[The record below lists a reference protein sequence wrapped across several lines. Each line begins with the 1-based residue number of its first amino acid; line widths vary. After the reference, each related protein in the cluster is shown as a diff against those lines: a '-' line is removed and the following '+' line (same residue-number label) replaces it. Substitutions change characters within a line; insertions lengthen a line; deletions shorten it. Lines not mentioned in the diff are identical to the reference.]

1 VKDTASIL
9 NEKGY
14 DYYYFKEEG
23 IKPETVKLRFY
34 DIVPELKDLEIGRS
48 YLYKH
53 QYEAYNELLKGK
65 NLILK
70 SGTGSGKT
78 EAWLIYALSKRVKTL
93 VIYPTL
99 ALANDQIKRIEA
111 YSEKLNLKCLAIDAL
126 KKSEFLKEYDRA
138 RLIEILSNQDILVT
152 NPAFLMFEVKNIA
165 KKGKS
170 LLHNAI
176 KYADLIVIDEI
187 DFYSPREIALIL
199 GLLDLI
205 KAFNERNF
213 QIATLTAMIENP
225 EDLAKFYTELNKR
238 ETAIIT
244 GKPFKVENRTYV
256 ILGKDLKSIWEKLRK
271 NKDKII
277 KNAGK
282 DVIEALNDYDK
293 FKNNYFKV
301 IEVARANDIEIRID
315 FDINEILMEYIDDDY
330 VTLVFTKGI
339 NKAEEVAKRLAH
351 SLPKDLQTRVASHHH
366 LILKELRIAIE
377 EGARKGRI
385 KVLVSPRTL
394 SQGIDIG
401 TIARIVHIGLPESL
415 REFYQKEGRKGRREE
430 IPFSE
435 SIIIPSGRWDRHLL
449 SRGKEA
455 LDSWLGLPIEKIII
469 NVNNQYR
476 ILFEAITKFVSPFL
490 RDQLKEEERELLLK
504 LGLVS
509 KGELTERGKEVYR
522 KLNFYEF
529 APPYGINRIM
539 LDENGNRYYLEE
551 ISHADL
557 VEKFQPGCFD
567 YSSEGIVV
575 SHKIGGTRGRIV
587 TAVEEERI
595 SFMNLLKREELAP
608 VLEEYEETKFRW
620 YEEPNLYLDFITGKL
635 SSEVLCVVDPPRK
648 GFGKYLKVP
657 NRVYWRIKSFKPKI
671 KVIDSKTIVYFDHK
685 VIEVPT
691 ATYGK
696 YSDYTYGATYELD
709 PSEDTT
715 LIRIG
720 LAYLMLVLRRKLQI
734 PFETILYDVGKYG
747 EKKFFSLHELDS
759 AGLIVSL
766 DLLNLKK
773 IVNEYIPDSLDE
785 ILFEALDEYSYADF
799 LSYNLNWD
807 LAKRYALKV
816 LDYMLLSE
824 KIIAKFKGKE
834 IAIPKP
840 SRALK
845 IACFESL
852 FLPLNEDKGIVLFG
866 IYDGENVKSFK
877 LHCEFGLIED
887 VSEVVKYL
895 SQIIDEK
902 FDFIL
907 YDFASTEKLL
917 KDLNIKSILYFI
929 KSLKEENKII
939 EVKEYAKNLLN
950 LEIAPLEEI
959 EKIANID
966 RKVSIFDISMEIAK
980 ASQKI
985 SQLKVTNWK
994 NYIKYLDEKLI
1005 QYIEENCKSIYLLYL
1020 IFKEYKNK

>member
-1 VKDTASIL
+1 MKDTGTIL
-9 NEKGY
+9 KEKGY
-14 DYYYFKEEG
+14 DFYYFKEEE
-23 IKPETVKLRFY
+23 IKPEIINLRFC
-34 DIVPELKDLEIGRS
+34 DILPELKELDIGNK

-78 EAWLIYALSKRVKTL
+78 EAWLIYVLSKKIKTL

-99 ALANDQIKRIEA
+99 ALANDQIKRIET
-111 YSEKLNLKCLAIDAL
+111 YSEKLGIKCLAIDSL
-126 KKSEFLKEYDRA
+126 KKSEFLKEYNRTK
-138 RLIEILSNQDILVT
+138 LIEILSNQDILVT
-152 NPAFLMFEVKNIA
+152 NPAFLMFEIKNIA

-170 LLHNAI
+170 LLHNVI
-176 KYADLIVIDEI
+176 KYANLIVIDEI

-199 GLLDLI
+199 GLLNLI
-205 KAFNERNF
+205 KMFNERNL

-225 EDLAKFYTELNKR
+225 EDLAKFYTNLNKR

-256 ILGKDLKSIWEKLRK
+256 ILGKNLKNIWEKLRK
-271 NKDKII
+271 NKDKI
-277 KNAGK
+277 KNAGD
-282 DVIEALNDYDK
+282 DVIEALDNFEK
-293 FKNNYFKV
+293 FKDNYFKV
-301 IEVARANDIEIRID
+301 IEVARANEVEVEKIE
-315 FDINEILMEYIDDDY
+315 FDINEILLEYIDDDY
-330 VTLVFTKGI
+330 VTLVFTRGI
-339 NKAEEVAKRLAH
+339 NKAEEVAKRLIH

-366 LILKELRIAIE
+366 LISKALRVSIE
-377 EGARKGRI
+377 EGARRGKI

-415 REFYQKEGRKGRREE
+415 REFYQREGRKGRREE

-435 SIIIPSGRWDRHLL
+435 SIIIPASRWDRHLL

-455 LDSWLGLPIEKIII
+455 LDSWLNLPIEKIII
-469 NVNNQYR
+469 NVNNKYR
-476 ILFEAITKFVSPFL
+476 VLFEAIIKFTSPL
-490 RDQLKEEERELLLK
+490 LKDKINEEEKELLLK
-504 LGLVS
+504 LGLIS

-529 APPYGINRIM
+529 APPYGINRI
-539 LDENGNRYYLEE
+539 LIEEDGNKYYLEE
-551 ISHADL
+551 ISHVDL

-567 YSSEGIVV
+567 YSSESIVV
-575 SHKIGGTRGRIV
+575 SHKIGGTRGRVV
-587 TAVEEERI
+587 TAIEEEKLNPI
-595 SFMNLLKREELAP
+595 NLLKKEELAP
-608 VLEEYEETKFRW
+608 VYEEYEETKIKW
-620 YEEPNLYLDFITGKL
+620 NEEPNLYLDFITGKL

-648 GFGKYLKVP
+648 GFGKYLKIP

-671 KVIDSKTIVYFDHK
+671 KIIDNRTIVYFDHK

-691 ATYGK
+691 ATYGR

-709 PSEDTT
+709 PSEDTS

-720 LAYLMLVLRRKLQI
+720 LTYLMLVLRRKLQI
-734 PFETILYDVGKYG
+734 PFETILYDVIKYG
-747 EKKFFSLHELDS
+747 EKKFFGLHEPNS
-759 AGLIVSL
+759 AGLIVNL

-773 IVNEYIPDSLDE
+773 IVNEYVPDNLDE
-785 ILFEALDEYSYADF
+785 ILFEALDEYSYSDF
-799 LSYNLNWD
+799 LRYNLDWN

-824 KIIAKFKGKE
+824 KIIAKFKEKE

-845 IACFESL
+845 LVSFESL
-852 FLPLNEDKGIVLFG
+852 FLPLNDDKGIVLFG
-866 IYDGENVKSFK
+866 IFDGENLNVFK
-877 LHCEFGLIED
+877 IHKEYGSLED
-887 VSEVVKYL
+887 LSEVVKVL
-895 SQIIDEK
+895 SRAIDEK
-902 FDFIL
+902 FNFII
-907 YDFASTEKLL
+907 YDLFSTEKLL

-939 EVKEYAKNLLN
+939 EIKEDLKNLLN
-950 LEIAPLEEI
+950 LDMAPLEEV
-959 EKIANID
+959 EKIAGINREI
-966 RKVSIFDISMEIAK
+966 SIFDISIEITK
-980 ASQKI
+980 ANQKI
-985 SQLKVTNWK
+985 SQLKVSSWK
-994 NYIKYLDEKLI
+994 NYIKYLDEKLTK
-1005 QYIEENCKSIYLLYL
+1005 YIGENCKSIYLLYL
-1020 IFKEYKNK
+1020 ILKEYKNK